1 MSERKKG
8 CWQKVETAN
17 EKLEKRRAPRR
28 VEVSKGIIS
37 PDYFEPEGK
46 NRLN

>member
-17 EKLEKRRAPRR
+17 GKLVKRRAPRR
-28 VEVSKGIIS
+28 SKGIIS